1 MIKIAPPLAG
11 LIDSALADGTP
22 CLVGTVSK
30 DGRPNISVKGS
41 VLVLDDKTLAYWE
54 RAYRNAHKNVG
65 DNPRVVVWY
74 RNAAKA
80 DQLPRGAAVR
90 FHGTATIHASGP
102 LRDKVWNRTV
112 PIEQER
118 DPDRKGAAVVIA
130 LDKIEDLM
138 GAPLPA

>member
-1 MIKIAPPLAG
+1 MVKIPQTIAG
-11 LIDSALADGTP
+11 LIDSALADGVP
-22 CLVGTVSK
+22 CLVGTVSR

-54 RAYRNAHKNVG
+54 RAHRNAFANVG
-65 DNPRVVVWY
+65 ANPRVVVWY

-80 DQLPRGAAVR
+80 DQLPRGATIR

-102 LRDKVWNRTV
+102 VRDRVWEKVV

-118 DPDRKGAAVVIA
+118 DPERKGIAVVIA

-138 GAPLPA
+138 GAPLPG